1 MATAERFCT
10 SELNEFFGKISAY
23 KKVIDGKDNQVVKKY
38 RGDEGKNN
46 KDALL
51 FKPMPQV
58 ALFKA
63 IHFLKNNSDMD
74 IEAIYKA
81 ANKIDYSYGDD
92 NQWKNVV
99 IASGGT
105 ILTGTKDAN
114 LLTRLLVYFMA
125 GKSKCQRL
133 DNGEEWLEELLEDYK
148 KQIEIQDIT
157 ELPTPRFK

>member
-1 MATAERFCT
+1 M
-10 SELNEFFGKISAY
+10 KI
-23 KKVIDGKDNQVVKKY
+23 
-38 RGDEGKNN
+38 
-46 KDALL
+46 
-51 FKPMPQV
+51 
-58 ALFKA
+58 
-63 IHFLKNNSDMD
+63 
-74 IEAIYKA
+74 
-81 ANKIDYSYGDD
+81 
-92 NQWKNVV
+92 V

-148 KQIEIQDIT
+148 KQIENPDIT